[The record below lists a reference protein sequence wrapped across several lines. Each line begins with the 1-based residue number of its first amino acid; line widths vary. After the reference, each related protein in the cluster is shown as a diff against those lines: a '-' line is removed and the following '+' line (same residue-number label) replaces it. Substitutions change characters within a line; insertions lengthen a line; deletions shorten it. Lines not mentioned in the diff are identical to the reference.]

1 MASSDEAGSNKIKA
15 ALFDFMGTCLDWCSA
30 VTTGLPLEIP
40 EERRRDFALKWRV
53 AYFYENER
61 RLQAGLAT
69 EDIDH
74 TLMRTLDSMLQL
86 PEYASLASHIS
97 ARDIKLRAVAS
108 WHNQKAWP
116 DVAGALQQL
125 RDQLGCEVFVH
136 ANGTTRLQLD
146 LIRSSGL
153 RFDLLMSSQMLG
165 QIKPAQEPYLKALD
179 LLKRK
184 PEECVM
190 IAAHAYD
197 VRGARDVGM
206 RTIYI
211 KRATDDIH
219 EDLSNIDKE
228 FDAVLDDMYGLA
240 EAVRK
245 L

>member
-1 MASSDEAGSNKIKA
+1 MKGGSHVKA
-15 ALFDFMGTCLDWCSA
+15 VLFDFMGTCLDWCSA
-30 VTTGLPLEIP
+30 VTAGLPSTIP
-40 EERRRDFALKWRV
+40 EDQRREFALTWRV
-53 AYFYENER
+53 AYFRENER
-61 RLQAGLAT
+61 RLQAGLPT
-69 EDIDH
+69 EDIDE
-74 TLMRTLDSMLQL
+74 TLARTLDKLLSTDH
-86 PEYASLASHIS
+86 ASLASHFSQEAKPKVI
-97 ARDIKLRAVAS
+97 AS
-108 WHNQKAWP
+108 WHSQPAWP
-116 DVAGALQQL
+116 DVDPALQQL

-165 QIKPAQEPYLKALD
+165 QIKPAPEPYLKGLALI
-179 LLKRK
+179 KRR

-190 IAAHAYD
+190 VAAHAYD

-211 KRATDDIH
+211 KRATDDTH

-228 FDAVLDDMYGLA
+228 FDSVLDGMQGLA